1 MKKRGKRKPD
11 FRRIRPTQTYSAA
24 ELAKAIGR
32 DPATVRRWY
41 REGMPALDD
50 QKPPIFDGAA
60 VKGWLKKRW
69 ALRKK
74 SCGPNEAHCLRCRE
88 ARQFSEG
95 SKSIRKSTAKVLVI
109 TGKCAVCGTSMNKF
123 ASAASVA
130 FFEPLNEH
138 RSGTCAA

>member
-11 FRRIRPTQTYSAA
+11 FRRIRPTQSYSVA

-60 VKGWLKKRW
+60 VKGWLEKRW
-69 ALRKK
+69 AQRKK
-74 SCGPNEAHCLRCRE
+74 RCDPNEAHCLRCRD
-88 ARQFSEG
+88 ARHFADG
-95 SKSIRKSTAKVLVI
+95 SKSITKSTAKVLVI
-109 TGKCAVCGTSMNKF
+109 TGKCVLCGTSMNKF
-123 ASAASVA
+123 ASAAAVA
-130 FFEPLNEH
+130 FFEPLNE
-138 RSGTCAA
+138 RKGGTCAA